1 MTAGLSP
8 PAHAELD
15 GMLAELAQGAIE
27 WAAMPLEQRSDL
39 FLRTRT
45 TVGQVSR
52 RWAEISIRIKST
64 PPSVRGEEWLAGP
77 YIIMAG
83 LTTLAKTMRTV
94 AAGRSTVDGVRTG
107 SAPGGRLTLKVMPLG
122 LQEALLFN
130 GLQGE
135 IWMPPGIGYD
145 AVRAGVGL
153 GTLTPGDDGGVG
165 LVLGAGNATLIGP
178 YDVLYELV
186 AYNRVSILK
195 LNPTFGDLHGIYLE
209 AFAPL
214 IEANVMRVVNGD
226 IETGEYLTSHPGISH
241 VHITGSRVAHD
252 AIVWGVGGEGE
263 RRRSEGTPLLNKPIT
278 SELGGVSP
286 IIVVPGKWS
295 SADIRY
301 QAENVVTQRIHNAGH
316 NCVAGQSLILSSSW
330 PQRAQ
335 FLDAIRSLLDKVP
348 PRAPWY
354 PGSDRKMSL
363 AEQEYP
369 HAEHHGGRLLI
380 QVDNSTSDA
389 LYNTEFFSLV
399 LGHTALPGTGAAFLR
414 DAVHFANTRLAGQ
427 LGACVIVS
435 PRERKTLGPRL
446 NESLAD
452 LRYGAIGVN
461 CWTAFVFLSPTLTW
475 GAYPGNTLDDVGSGI
490 GVVHNGLLIP
500 NPEKSVVY
508 GSFRPFPRS
517 WLGGEST
524 IAPPSPVF
532 VTSKANNSASKALT
546 HYAARPGWARIPQ
559 VFRSILFP

>member
-1 MTAGLSP
+1 MTAGVSP

-15 GMLAELAQGAIE
+15 GMLDELARGAST
-27 WAAMPLEQRSDL
+27 WTAMPLEQRAEL
-39 FLRTRT
+39 LIRTRA
-45 TVGQVSR
+45 TVEKVSR
-52 RWAEISIRIKST
+52 PWAETAIRIKST
-64 PPSVRGEEWLAGP
+64 PPSVRGEEWLSGP

-83 LTTLAKTMRTV
+83 LTRLAKTLRTV
-94 AAGRSTVDGVRTG
+94 AAGGSPVDGLRTG
-107 SAPGGRLTLKVMPLG
+107 TAPGGRLTLKAMPLG

-130 GLQGE
+130 GLTGE
-135 IWMPPGIGYD
+135 IWMPPGVGYD
-145 AVRAGVGL
+145 EVRTGAGL
-153 GTLTPGDDGGVG
+153 GTLTPGESGGVG

-186 AYNRVSILK
+186 AYNRASILK
-195 LNPTFGDLHGIYLE
+195 LNPTFRDLRDIYLD
-209 AFAPL
+209 ALAPL
-214 IEANVMRVVNGD
+214 VKAGLTRIVNGD
-226 IETGEYLTSHPGISH
+226 IETGQYLTSHPGISH
-241 VHITGSRVAHD
+241 VHITGSRDAHD
-252 AIVWGVGGEGE
+252 AIVWGPGDEGE
-263 RRRSEGTPLLNKPIT
+263 RRRSAGTPLLAKPIT

-286 IIVVPGKWS
+286 IIIVPGKWS
-295 SADIRY
+295 DADIRY

-330 PQRAQ
+330 PQRSQ
-335 FLDAIRSLLDKVP
+335 FLDAIRSLFDKIP

-354 PGSDRKMSL
+354 PGSESKMSL
-363 AEQEYP
+363 AEHEYP
-369 HAEHHGGRLLI
+369 HAERHGGRLLI
-380 QVDNSTSDA
+380 QVDDSTSGT

-399 LGHTALPGTGAAFLR
+399 LGHTELPGTGAAFLR

-435 PRERKTLGPRL
+435 PRERRALGPRL
-446 NESLAD
+446 EESLAD

-475 GAYPGNTLDDVGSGI
+475 GAYPGNTLASVGSGI

-500 NPEKSVVY
+500 NPERSVVY

-517 WLGGEST
+517 WLGGEPT

-532 VTSKANNSASKALT
+532 VTSKANNTASKALT
-546 HYAARPGWARIPQ
+546 HYAARPNWSRIPQ